1 MMSAFFPV
9 DAFSSGSDDDAGSD
23 VDVTNFYEYCH
34 DCDRSDSRGS
44 IHSSR
49 SLFQSPP
56 SSSVSCCSAKSD
68 GINFA
73 HSSSASCCSDKSD
86 DIFSNDCCDE
96 AINLANFICC
106 GNSCLNKITRDEREL
121 YGIIGK

>member
-23 VDVTNFYEYCH
+23 VLDVTQNDAGTNFYEYCH
-34 DCDRSDSRGS
+34 DCDRSDS
-44 IHSSR
+44 SR
-49 SLFQSPP
+49 FSLFQSPP
-56 SSSVSCCSAKSD
+56 SSSVSCFSD
-68 GINFA
+68 
-73 HSSSASCCSDKSD
+73 SDKSD
-86 DIFSNDCCDE
+86 SDIFSNDCCDE
-96 AINLANFICC
+96 AINFANFICC